1 MVEFFKNLFTWFVEH
16 KDEIVVFFTS
26 TNFAAVVSSVIL
38 LIKQIKATRTTN
50 KSVENSSSILDKAV
64 ELAKSVTSV
73 SDKTASTESNT
84 EEIKTK
90 IDSVNKQFV
99 NELEILQQKLNAML
113 EVQTIVYNSMKD
125 ETARKNVFN
134 LLTQA
139 KLVETSKYSE
149 LEQQVESLKKK
160 VEEKVND
167 VQSVVEETVTTV
179 QNVVGTK
186 KKKSD
191 AARY

>member
-1 MVEFFKNLFTWFVEH
+1 MVEFFKNLCTWFVEH

-26 TNFAAVVSSVIL
+26 TNFAAVLGSVIL

-64 ELAKSVTSV
+64 ELAQSVTSV
-73 SDKTASTESNT
+73 SDKTASTENNT
-84 EEIKTK
+84 EEIKVK

-139 KLVETSKYSE
+139 KLVETSKYAE

-160 VEEKVND
+160 IDEKVND

>member
-26 TNFAAVVSSVIL
+26 TNFAAVVGSVIL

-64 ELAKSVTSV
+64 ELAQSVTSV

-167 VQSVVEETVTTV
+167 VQNVVEETVTTV

>member
-1 MVEFFKNLFTWFVEH
+1 MVEFFRNVFAWFGEH

-26 TNFAAVVSSVIL
+26 TNFAALLSGIIL
-38 LIKQIKATRTTN
+38 LIKQIKATHTTN

-64 ELAKSVTSV
+64 ELAQSVTSV

>member
-1 MVEFFKNLFTWFVEH
+1 MVEFFRNVFAWFGEH

-26 TNFAAVVSSVIL
+26 TNFAALLSGIIL
-38 LIKQIKATRTTN
+38 LIKQIKATHTTN
-50 KSVENSSSILDKAV
+50 KSVKNSSSILDKAV
-64 ELAKSVTSV
+64 ELAQNVTLV
-73 SDKTASTESNT
+73 SDKASLTESNT
-84 EEIKTK
+84 EEIKVK

>member
-1 MVEFFKNLFTWFVEH
+1 MVEFFRNVFTWFVEH

-38 LIKQIKATRTTN
+38 LIKQIKATRNTN

-64 ELAKSVTSV
+64 ELAQHVTSV
-73 SDKTASTESNT
+73 SDKASSTENNT
-84 EEIKTK
+84 EEIKVK

-139 KLVETSKYSE
+139 KLVETSKYAE

-160 VEEKVND
+160 VDEKVND

-186 KKKSD
+186 KKKSG

>member
-16 KDEIVVFFTS
+16 KDGIVVFFTS

-64 ELAKSVTSV
+64 ELAQSVTSV

-160 VEEKVND
+160 IDEKVND

>member
-26 TNFAAVVSSVIL
+26 TNFAAVISSVIL
-38 LIKQIKATRTTN
+38 LIKQIKATRNTN

-64 ELAKSVTSV
+64 ELAQHVTSV

>member
-26 TNFAAVVSSVIL
+26 TNFAAVISSVIL

-64 ELAKSVTSV
+64 ELAQSVTSV
-73 SDKTASTESNT
+73 SDKTASTENNT
-84 EEIKTK
+84 EEIKVK

-139 KLVETSKYSE
+139 KLVETSKYAE

-160 VEEKVND
+160 VDEKVND
-167 VQSVVEETVTTV
+167 VQNVVEETVTTV

-186 KKKSD
+186 KKKSG

>member
-1 MVEFFKNLFTWFVEH
+1 MVEFFRNVFTWFVEH

-26 TNFAAVVSSVIL
+26 TNFAAVLSGIIL

-64 ELAKSVTSV
+64 ELAQNVTSV
-73 SDKTASTESNT
+73 SDKASLTESNT
-84 EEIKTK
+84 EEIKVK

>member
-26 TNFAAVVSSVIL
+26 TNFAAVISSVIL
-38 LIKQIKATRTTN
+38 LIKQIKATRNTN

-64 ELAKSVTSV
+64 ELAQSVTSV

-84 EEIKTK
+84 EEIKVK

-139 KLVETSKYSE
+139 KLVETSKYAE

-160 VEEKVND
+160 VDEKVND

>member
-26 TNFAAVVSSVIL
+26 TNFAAVISSVIL
-38 LIKQIKATRTTN
+38 LIKQIKATRNTN

-64 ELAKSVTSV
+64 ELAQHVTSV
-73 SDKTASTESNT
+73 SDKASSTENNT
-84 EEIKTK
+84 EEIKVK

-139 KLVETSKYSE
+139 KLVETSKYAE

-160 VEEKVND
+160 IDEKVND

>member
-1 MVEFFKNLFTWFVEH
+1 MVEFFRNVFAWFGEH

-26 TNFAAVVSSVIL
+26 TNFAALLSGIIL
-38 LIKQIKATRTTN
+38 LIKQIKATHTTN

-64 ELAKSVTSV
+64 ELAQNVTSV
-73 SDKTASTESNT
+73 SDKASLTESNT
-84 EEIKTK
+84 EEIKVK

-139 KLVETSKYSE
+139 KLVETSKYAE

>member
-1 MVEFFKNLFTWFVEH
+1 MVEFFRNVFTWFVEH
-16 KDEIVVFFTS
+16 KDGIVVFFTS

-50 KSVENSSSILDKAV
+50 KSVESSSSILDKAV
-64 ELAKSVTSV
+64 ELAQSVTSV

-84 EEIKTK
+84 EEIKVK

-139 KLVETSKYSE
+139 KLVETSKYAE

>member
-26 TNFAAVVSSVIL
+26 TNFAAVISSVIL

-64 ELAKSVTSV
+64 ELAQSVTSV

-84 EEIKTK
+84 EEIKVK

-139 KLVETSKYSE
+139 KLVETSKYAE

-160 VEEKVND
+160 VDEKVND
-167 VQSVVEETVTTV
+167 VQNVVEETVTTV

>member
-26 TNFAAVVSSVIL
+26 TNFAAVISSVIL

-64 ELAKSVTSV
+64 ELAQSVTSV
-73 SDKTASTESNT
+73 SDKTASTENNT
-84 EEIKTK
+84 EEIKVK

-139 KLVETSKYSE
+139 KLVETSKYAE

-160 VEEKVND
+160 VDEKVND

>member
-26 TNFAAVVSSVIL
+26 TNFAAVISSIIL
-38 LIKQIKATRTTN
+38 LIKQIKATRNTN

-64 ELAKSVTSV
+64 ELAQHVTSV
-73 SDKTASTESNT
+73 SDKTASTENNT
-84 EEIKTK
+84 EEIKVK

-139 KLVETSKYSE
+139 KLVETSKYAE

-160 VEEKVND
+160 VDEKVND

-186 KKKSD
+186 KKKSG

>member
-26 TNFAAVVSSVIL
+26 TNFAAVISSVIL
-38 LIKQIKATRTTN
+38 LIKQIKATRNTN
-50 KSVENSSSILDKAV
+50 KSVEDSSSILDKAV
-64 ELAKSVTSV
+64 ELAQHVTSV
-73 SDKTASTESNT
+73 SDKASSTENNT
-84 EEIKTK
+84 EEIKVK

-139 KLVETSKYSE
+139 KLVETSKYAE

-160 VEEKVND
+160 IDEKVND

>member
-64 ELAKSVTSV
+64 ELAQSVTSV

>member
-38 LIKQIKATRTTN
+38 LIKQIKATRNTN

-64 ELAKSVTSV
+64 ELAQHVTSV
-73 SDKTASTESNT
+73 SDKASSTENNT
-84 EEIKTK
+84 EEIKVK

-139 KLVETSKYSE
+139 KLVETSKYAE

-160 VEEKVND
+160 VDEKVND
-167 VQSVVEETVTTV
+167 VQNVVEETVTTV

-186 KKKSD
+186 KKKSG

>member
-26 TNFAAVVSSVIL
+26 TNFAAVVGSVIL

-64 ELAKSVTSV
+64 ELAQHVTSV
-73 SDKTASTESNT
+73 SDKASSTESNT
-84 EEIKTK
+84 EEIKVK

-139 KLVETSKYSE
+139 KLVETSKYAE

-160 VEEKVND
+160 VDEKVND

-186 KKKSD
+186 KKKSG

>member
-26 TNFAAVVSSVIL
+26 TNFAAVISSVIL

-64 ELAKSVTSV
+64 ELAQSVTSV

-160 VEEKVND
+160 VDEKVND

>member
-16 KDEIVVFFTS
+16 KDEIAVFFTS
-26 TNFAAVVSSVIL
+26 TNFAAAISSVIL

-64 ELAKSVTSV
+64 ELAQSVTSV

-167 VQSVVEETVTTV
+167 VQNVVEETVTTV

>member
-1 MVEFFKNLFTWFVEH
+1 MVEFFKNLFTWFAEH

-26 TNFAAVVSSVIL
+26 TNFAAVVGSVIL

-64 ELAKSVTSV
+64 ELAQHVTSV
-73 SDKTASTESNT
+73 SDKASSTESNT
-84 EEIKTK
+84 EEIKVK

-139 KLVETSKYSE
+139 KLVETSKYAE

-160 VEEKVND
+160 VDEKVND

>member
-1 MVEFFKNLFTWFVEH
+1 
-16 KDEIVVFFTS
+16 
-26 TNFAAVVSSVIL
+26 
-38 LIKQIKATRTTN
+38 
-50 KSVENSSSILDKAV
+50 
-64 ELAKSVTSV
+64 
-73 SDKTASTESNT
+73 
-84 EEIKTK
+84 
-90 IDSVNKQFV
+90 
-99 NELEILQQKLNAML
+99 
-113 EVQTIVYNSMKD
+113 MKD

-160 VEEKVND
+160 VDEKVND

>member
-26 TNFAAVVSSVIL
+26 TNFAAVISSVIL
-38 LIKQIKATRTTN
+38 LIKQIKATRNTN

-64 ELAKSVTSV
+64 ELAQHVTSV
-73 SDKTASTESNT
+73 SDKASSTENNT
-84 EEIKTK
+84 EEIKVK

-160 VEEKVND
+160 IDEKVND

>member
-26 TNFAAVVSSVIL
+26 TNFAAVISSVIL
-38 LIKQIKATRTTN
+38 LIKQIKATRNTN

-64 ELAKSVTSV
+64 ELAQSVTSV

-139 KLVETSKYSE
+139 KLVETSKYAE

-160 VEEKVND
+160 VDEKVND
-167 VQSVVEETVTTV
+167 VQNVVEETVTTV

>member
-26 TNFAAVVSSVIL
+26 TNFAAVISSVIL

-64 ELAKSVTSV
+64 ELAQSVTSV

-84 EEIKTK
+84 EEIKVK

>member
-1 MVEFFKNLFTWFVEH
+1 MVEFFRNVFTWFVEH

-26 TNFAAVVSSVIL
+26 TNFAAVISSVIL
-38 LIKQIKATRTTN
+38 LIKQIKATRNTN

-64 ELAKSVTSV
+64 ELAQHVTSV
-73 SDKTASTESNT
+73 SDKASSTENNT
-84 EEIKTK
+84 EEIKVK

-139 KLVETSKYSE
+139 KLVETSKYAE

-160 VEEKVND
+160 VDEKVND

-186 KKKSD
+186 KKKSG

>member
-38 LIKQIKATRTTN
+38 LIKQIKATRNTN

-64 ELAKSVTSV
+64 ELAQSVTSV

>member
-26 TNFAAVVSSVIL
+26 TNFAAVISSVIL

-64 ELAKSVTSV
+64 ELAQSVTSV

-139 KLVETSKYSE
+139 KLVETLKYSE

-167 VQSVVEETVTTV
+167 VQNVVEETVTTV

>member
-38 LIKQIKATRTTN
+38 LVKQIKATRSTN

-64 ELAKSVTSV
+64 ELAQSVTSV

-160 VEEKVND
+160 IDEKVND
-167 VQSVVEETVTTV
+167 VQNVVEETVTTV

>member
-1 MVEFFKNLFTWFVEH
+1 MVEFFKNLCTWFVEH

-26 TNFAAVVSSVIL
+26 TNFAAVLGSVIL

-64 ELAKSVTSV
+64 ELAQSVTSV

-139 KLVETSKYSE
+139 KLVETSKYAE

-160 VEEKVND
+160 VDEKVND

>member
-26 TNFAAVVSSVIL
+26 TNFAAVISSVIL
-38 LIKQIKATRTTN
+38 LIKQIKATRNTN

-64 ELAKSVTSV
+64 ELAQHVTSV
-73 SDKTASTESNT
+73 SDKTASTENNT
-84 EEIKTK
+84 EEIKVK

-167 VQSVVEETVTTV
+167 VQNVVEETVTTV

>member
-26 TNFAAVVSSVIL
+26 TNVAAVVSSVIL
-38 LIKQIKATRTTN
+38 LIKQIKATRNTN

-64 ELAKSVTSV
+64 ELAQHVTSV
-73 SDKTASTESNT
+73 SDKASSTENNT
-84 EEIKTK
+84 EEIKVK

-167 VQSVVEETVTTV
+167 VQNVVEETVTTV

-186 KKKSD
+186 KKKSG

>member
-26 TNFAAVVSSVIL
+26 TNFAAVISSVIL
-38 LIKQIKATRTTN
+38 LIKQIKATRNTN

-64 ELAKSVTSV
+64 ELAQHVTSV
-73 SDKTASTESNT
+73 SDKASSTESNT

-139 KLVETSKYSE
+139 KLVETSKYAE

-160 VEEKVND
+160 VDEKVND

-186 KKKSD
+186 KKKSG

>member
-1 MVEFFKNLFTWFVEH
+1 MVEFFRNVVTWFVEH

-26 TNFAAVVSSVIL
+26 TNFAAVISSVIL

-64 ELAKSVTSV
+64 ELAQSVTSV

-99 NELEILQQKLNAML
+99 NELEIFQQKLNAML

-139 KLVETSKYSE
+139 KLVETSKYAE

-160 VEEKVND
+160 IDEKVND
-167 VQSVVEETVTTV
+167 VQNVVEETVTTV

>member
-26 TNFAAVVSSVIL
+26 TNFAAVISSVIL
-38 LIKQIKATRTTN
+38 LIKQIKATRNTN

-64 ELAKSVTSV
+64 ELAQSVTSV

-139 KLVETSKYSE
+139 KLVETSKYAE

-160 VEEKVND
+160 VDEKVND

-186 KKKSD
+186 KKKSG

>member
-16 KDEIVVFFTS
+16 KDGIVVFFTS

-38 LIKQIKATRTTN
+38 LIKQIKATRNTN

-64 ELAKSVTSV
+64 ELAQHVTSV
-73 SDKTASTESNT
+73 SDKASSTENNT
-84 EEIKTK
+84 EEIKVK

-139 KLVETSKYSE
+139 KLVETSKYAE

-160 VEEKVND
+160 VDEKVND

>member
-38 LIKQIKATRTTN
+38 LIKQIKATRNTN

-64 ELAKSVTSV
+64 ELAQHVTSV
-73 SDKTASTESNT
+73 SDKASSTENNT
-84 EEIKTK
+84 EEIKVK